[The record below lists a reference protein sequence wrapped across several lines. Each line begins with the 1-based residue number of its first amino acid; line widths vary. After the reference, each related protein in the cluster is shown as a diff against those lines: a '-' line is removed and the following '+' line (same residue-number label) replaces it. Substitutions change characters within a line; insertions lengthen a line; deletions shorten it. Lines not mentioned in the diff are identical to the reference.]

1 MDMRAPDSRPELC
14 EGIVVALEL
23 HCEEYLEESY
33 LDLTLSLPSQKYPP
47 PAQDYVYLRFWSPRD
62 FRITAEESRELTRAE
77 FVQIKTAAD
86 SSISVRGYLRGVLS
100 GYVTFTARAAE
111 QFEEEPVRWDMVIDV
126 HANLC
131 LWRWDGSSGHSGI
144 MFEELD
150 IPQAL
155 TVRLKHWIERKRLE
169 KSSDGELDAEGEQL
183 AKLVFPHLGPSVIL
197 YLYSEAKRCFERV
210 FVTAEVQV
218 GL

>member
-1 MDMRAPDSRPELC
+1 MDMRAPALKSELC

-33 LDLTLSLPSQKYPP
+33 LDLTLSLRSQEYPP
-47 PAQDYVYLRFWSPRD
+47 PAQDHVFLRFWSPRD
-62 FRITAEESRELTRAE
+62 FRITAEESREPTGAE
-77 FVQIKTAAD
+77 FALTKTAAD
-86 SSISVRGYLRGVLS
+86 DSISVRGHLRGRLS

-111 QFEEEPVRWDMVIDV
+111 QFKEEPVRWDMVIDV
-126 HANLC
+126 PANLC

-155 TVRLKHWIERKRLE
+155 TVRLKHWIECKRLG
-169 KSSDGELDAEGEQL
+169 KSSNGELDAEGEQL
-183 AKLVFPHLGPSVIL
+183 AELVFPYLGLSVIL
-197 YLYSEAKRCFERV
+197 FLYSEAKRCFERV
-210 FVTAEVQV
+210 FVM
-218 GL
+218 